1 VPAVL
6 LIFITLLP
14 LVAAPLVAQVPS
26 YPPPHLESVI
36 DNADIVTRDHR
47 RIPFRGV
54 LMEVNEVRE
63 IYPTASAI
71 FFAKGSADLP
81 DRYHRFSS
89 PTDAAVFT
97 DTTIPGG
104 TLQKYEAILDV
115 VGFRMRRHPGARLTL
130 RGSLARGERRDL
142 ARRRGERVGD
152 YLRAIW
158 GIAPERI
165 AAVTTGTP
173 LRPSDPDDPLGDA
186 ENARVEIGSDDPTI
200 LAPVVARDVRVLPI
214 PDTMRFRMSNG
225 IPDSLVAGRDI
236 EILRNG
242 APWHLMRGLPLD
254 GELSPIYDFGKMED
268 GDILPADESPYVA
281 RLVVR
286 DLQGREHRSNEVVVP
301 VRLIT
306 PNVKVA
312 ERLIDSVKES
322 YTLTL
327 FPFDVAAITET
338 DRAWMAWFI
347 KPPVPGLGRPRIEVV
362 GRTDIIGSEAH
373 NQALSEQRARSVA
386 SVLRDQAGYTTL
398 TVRSVGEEDPLYPND
413 LPEGRFYNRTAQIRI
428 AWPVP

>member
-1 VPAVL
+1 M
-6 LIFITLLP
+6 
-14 LVAAPLVAQVPS
+14 
-26 YPPPHLESVI
+26 EI
-36 DNADIVTRDHR
+36 DEI
-47 RIPFRGV
+47 
-54 LMEVNEVRE
+54 RE
-63 IYPTASAI
+63 IYPAAAAV
-71 FFAKGSADLP
+71 FFAEGSSDLP
-81 DRYHRFSS
+81 DRYHRFPS
-89 PTDAAVFT
+89 PADAGAFT
-97 DTTIPGG
+97 DTTAPGG
-104 TLQKYEAILDV
+104 TLQKYDAILNV
-115 VGFRMRRHPGARLTL
+115 IGFRMRRHPGARLTL
-130 RGSLARGERRDL
+130 TGCLARGEDRELAGRR
-142 ARRRGERVGD
+142 AGGVRD
-152 YLRAIW
+152 YLTEIW
-158 GIAPERI
+158 KIAPERI
-165 AAVTTGTP
+165 AVVAAGP
-173 LRPSDPDDPLGDA
+173 PRRPSDPDDPLGNA
-186 ENARVEIGSDDPTI
+186 ENARVEIGSNDPTI
-200 LAPVVARDVRVLPI
+200 LSPVAGHDFAVTPF

-225 IPDSLVAGRDI
+225 IPDSLVAGREI

-242 APWHLMRGLPLD
+242 APWHVMRGLAPD
-254 GELSPIYDFGKMED
+254 AELSPIYSFGRE
-268 GDILPADESPYVA
+268 GDEHALPTDESPYVA

-306 PNVKVA
+306 PNVKVS

-327 FPFDVAAITET
+327 FPFDGAAITET

-362 GRTDIIGSEAH
+362 GHTDIIGSEAH

-398 TVRSVGEEDPLYPND
+398 TVRGVGEDDPLYPND